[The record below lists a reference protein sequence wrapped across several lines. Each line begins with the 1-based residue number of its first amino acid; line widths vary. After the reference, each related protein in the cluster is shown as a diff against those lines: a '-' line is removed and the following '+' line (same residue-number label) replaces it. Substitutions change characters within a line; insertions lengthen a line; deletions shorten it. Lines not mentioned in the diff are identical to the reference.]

1 MSSTYQQA
9 GIKEDQDVTGEGK
22 YGREFALSMPSVAS
36 RKLASG
42 WLLLGILSLL
52 GAGLFAILLVL
63 SRTPY
68 IEDIFPWVD
77 FFRTALVVHV
87 DLSVLLWFMAFAGVL
102 WSLNSSSK
110 FIGFGWL
117 ALVLAA
123 SGAAMIVLSPF
134 VGPGK
139 PLMSNYVPVLQ
150 SPFFFSGLIIFA
162 TGMAVLVM
170 RSLIAV
176 PSSGLWR
183 GGEGS
188 IRIGFYAA
196 SISTLIALA
205 AFGWSYS
212 MIPHALDSATHYD
225 NYYNLLFWGGGHVLQ
240 FTYTLL
246 MLAGWLW
253 LANACRVKI
262 PLTPRVASI
271 LLVLGLMPVL
281 YVPVIY
287 QSFVGLKG
295 DFMGNYM
302 EQFTLLMRIGGSFA
316 AVPLGL
322 AIVYGII
329 VSWRS
334 TVSSPERAALLSSVL
349 LFAVGGGISLLIKN
363 SNTIITAHYHGT
375 GGAVSLVF
383 MGLTLHLL
391 PRLGYREPDLK
402 WATLTPYVYG
412 AGQLLHLL
420 GLLWSGGY
428 GVQRKVAG
436 AEQGLHGFAQTAGM
450 GLMGF
455 GGLIAVMGGVIF
467 LVVVF
472 KAMRR
477 PLQQRV

>member
-1 MSSTYQQA
+1 MSSAYHQA
-9 GIKEDQDVTGEGK
+9 GIKEGQDLTGEGK
-22 YGREFALSMPSVAS
+22 SWREFTLSLPSTAA

-42 WLLLGILSLL
+42 WLWLGIASLL

-68 IEDIFPWVD
+68 IQDIFPWID
-77 FFRTALVVHV
+77 FFHTALVVHV
-87 DLSVLLWFMAFAGVL
+87 DLSVLLWFLAFAGVL
-102 WSLNSSSK
+102 WSLNSSSR
-110 FIGFGWL
+110 FIGIGWL

-123 SGAAMIVLSPF
+123 VGAAMIVLSPF
-134 VGPGK
+134 VETGIPV
-139 PLMSNYVPVLQ
+139 MSNYVPVIH
-150 SPFFFSGLIIFA
+150 STFFMTGLIVFA
-162 TGMAVLVM
+162 VGITLLVL

-176 PSSGLWR
+176 PTANLWQ

-188 IRIGFYAA
+188 IRIGLFAA
-196 SISTLIALA
+196 AISTLFALA
-205 AFGWSYS
+205 AFVWSYI
-212 MIPHALDSATHYD
+212 MIPGTYDSTQYYD
-225 NYYNLLFWGGGHVLQ
+225 LLFWGGGHVLQ
-240 FTYTLL
+240 FTYSLL

-253 LANACRVKI
+253 LAEACGAKI

-271 LLVLGLMPVL
+271 MFMLGLLPVL

-287 QSFVGLKG
+287 LSFVGMMG
-295 DFMGNYM
+295 DYMGNYM
-302 EQFTLLMRIGGSFA
+302 GQFTQLMKVGGSFA
-316 AVPLGL
+316 SVPIGL
-322 AIVYGII
+322 AILYGI
-329 VSWRS
+329 VAGDR
-334 TVSSPERAALLSSVL
+334 TAATGPQRAALLSSML
-349 LFAVGGGISLLIKN
+349 LFAIGGGISLMIKD

-375 GGAVSLVF
+375 GGAISLAF
-383 MGLTLHLL
+383 MGLTFHLL

-402 WATLTPYVYG
+402 WATLMPYTYG

-436 AEQGLHGFAQTAGM
+436 AAQELHGFAQKAGM

-455 GGLIAVMGGVIF
+455 GGLIAVIGGIIF

-477 PLQQRV
+477 LR